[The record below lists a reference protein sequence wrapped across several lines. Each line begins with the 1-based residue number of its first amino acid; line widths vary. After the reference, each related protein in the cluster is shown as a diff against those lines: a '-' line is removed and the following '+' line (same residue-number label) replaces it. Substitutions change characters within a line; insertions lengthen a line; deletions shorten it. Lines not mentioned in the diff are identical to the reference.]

1 MKILLSAF
9 SVFILTTL
17 PTQAVLF
24 IEGYLEVVSVDPLE
38 IQVED
43 RSGQPLQFY
52 MEETGLPVITE
63 EKWNVLGRKL
73 TENDLGVRYAYT
85 GTIPDIG
92 GPATLT
98 CSDEGLQFQSKWSQ
112 PGGPF
117 VIFDLAKWIILS
129 ALALTVILAAGL
141 TIRFG
146 LFKNKT

>member
-1 MKILLSAF
+1 MKVILTAF

-24 IEGYLEVVSVDPLE
+24 IEGYLEVVSIDPLE

-43 RSGQPLQFY
+43 SGGQPLQFY

-63 EKWNVLGRKL
+63 EKWKVLGRKL
-73 TENDLGVRYAYT
+73 NENDIGVRYAYT

-98 CSDEGLQFQSKWSQ
+98 CSDDDLKFESKWSQ
-112 PGGPF
+112 QGGPF
-117 VIFDLAKWIILS
+117 LIFDVARWIILS